1 MTIFEAGVFAAV
13 GAGLLT
19 FCEVVA
25 AWRFVPQVFGWGL
38 VMLRESRR
46 LTQASLAERV
56 ETESGTF
63 KRVSPDVVLFRAHM
77 GPFPPRP
84 QTFCS
89 LRGRI
94 RWQRDQCQ
102 VECRTALFPLVL
114 VGSLLLAQTAFVG
127 LALSVRHARFIALGL
142 LGFSFLAALL
152 ASSVWIERRRARR
165 LLAELERA
173 LRA

>member
-19 FCEVVA
+19 YGEMVA
-25 AWRFVPQVFGWGL
+25 AWRFVPRVFGWGL
-38 VMLRESRR
+38 VILRESRGLMR
-46 LTQASLAERV
+46 LSLAERV

-63 KRVSPDVVLFRAHM
+63 KQVAPDVVLFRAHM

-84 QTFCS
+84 RTLCS

-94 RWQRDQCQ
+94 RWQRDLCQ
-102 VECRTALFPLVL
+102 IECRTALFPLVC

-127 LALSVRHARFIALGL
+127 LALSTRQARFIALGL
-142 LGFSFLAALL
+142 LSFAFVAALL

-165 LLAELERA
+165 LLAELERTLSA
-173 LRA
+173 